1 MTIKKTFIFC
11 ILFFFFSSLIFADTL
26 HKTINATRIEEAPKI
41 DGHLNDACWENA
53 ELASDFIQR
62 EIQQGSPSQY
72 KSEVKILYDDAAIY
86 IGAMLYDSNP
96 DSVLRELSTRDNE
109 ANADLFGI
117 FFDTY
122 NDDINAF
129 GFFVTAAGTQID
141 ARYSSEGQDFD
152 WNAVWMS
159 SVKITDKGWVIEIK
173 IPYSALRF
181 TGKEEQVWG
190 LNFIRKIRRLR
201 ENSFWN
207 PIDPKISAFVRQF
220 GDLKGLKNI
229 QPPVRLSLVPY
240 VSSMFNHYP
249 YNQDGVK
256 NLTYTAS
263 GGMDVKYGVS
273 EAFTLDM
280 TLVPDFSQVQ
290 SDNQVLNL
298 GPFEVQYQERRP
310 FFTEGTE
317 LFNKGGLF
325 YSRRV
330 GGVPID
336 YYKVSSQLKDGE
348 TILKNPSQAKLLNA
362 TKLSGRTQSKLG
374 IGLFNAVSGN
384 TYATVKDSLGHTR
397 SVLTSPNCNYNIIV
411 LDQALKNNSYVTFI
425 NNNVTRE
432 GHYYDA
438 NVTASLFKLNDKT
451 NTYSVGGYA
460 AMSNQFYPDSVQPNR
475 GYSYK
480 FDFGKSGGNFR
491 WNAYGNMSTDRF
503 NPNDLGL
510 FFMNNNMRTGLN
522 LIYNIYKPFWKV
534 NNLYSNINTSYAR
547 MYNPSAFWDFGING
561 NVTTTFTKRYL
572 TTGIWYNLEPFLTYD
587 YYEPRTFSRFY
598 TYPKNYSVGGF
609 ISSDYRKKL
618 ALDVEAN
625 YRTFEENKRKY
636 FDVSVSPRYRV
647 NNKLL
652 LTYEVWQEIKIDDIG
667 FVHHENDTITFGRRN
682 MVTVSNTFMSVY
694 KFTNKMSLSFRLRH
708 YWSKA
713 HYQKYYTLR
722 DDGYLS
728 ANNAYLNDHNVNF
741 NAFNIDMVFFWQFAP
756 GSELNIVWK
765 DAVLKRDDL
774 IYTDYYNNFQNSLNS
789 SQNNSISIKVLYY
802 IDYLTLKSRFKS
814 STKS

>member
-1 MTIKKTFIFC
+1 MIKKIFCLLSFFIF
-11 ILFFFFSSLIFADTL
+11 ISTVVFADNQP
-26 HKTINATRIEEAPKI
+26 KSIKATRIEAAPKI
-41 DGHLNDACWENA
+41 DGQLDEACWEKA
-53 ELASDFIQR
+53 ELANDFIQR
-62 EIQQGSPSQY
+62 DLHPGLPSEQ
-72 KSEVKILYDDAAIY
+72 KAEVKIVYDDNAIY
-86 IGAMLYDSNP
+86 VGAMLYDSNP

-159 SVKITDKGWVIEIK
+159 SVKINDKGWVIEMK

-181 TGKEEQVWG
+181 TEKEEQVWG
-190 LNFIRKIRRLR
+190 FNILRKIRRFR

-207 PIDPKISAFVRQF
+207 PIDPKINALVRQF

-229 QPPVRLSLVPY
+229 KPPVRLSFTPY
-240 VSSMFNHYP
+240 LAGMFNHYP
-249 YNQDGVK
+249 YNEEGVK

-273 EAFTLDM
+273 DAFTLDM

-330 GGVPID
+330 GGLPID

-348 TILKNPSQAKLLNA
+348 KIYKNPGQSQLLNA
-362 TKLSGRTQSKLG
+362 TKLSGRTESKLG
-374 IGLFNAVSGN
+374 VGLFNAVAGN
-384 TYATVKDSLGHTR
+384 TYATVKDTLGNTR
-397 SVLTSPNCNYNIIV
+397 KILTSPSTNYNILV
-411 LDQALKNNSYVTFI
+411 LDQALKNNSYVTLI
-425 NNNVTRE
+425 NTNVTRE

-438 NVTASLFKLNDKT
+438 NVTGSLFRFNDKS
-451 NTYSVGGYA
+451 NTYTVGGFA
-460 AMSNQFYPDSVQPNR
+460 AMSNQLFPDSIKPYS

-480 FDFGKSGGNFR
+480 LDFGKSGGNFK
-491 WNAYGNMSTDRF
+491 WNAYGSMNTDRF

-510 FFMNNNMRTGLN
+510 QFMSNNMETGLSLN
-522 LIYNIYKPFWKV
+522 YNIYTPFWKL
-534 NNLYSNINTSYAR
+534 NNFYSNVNIAYSR
-547 MYNPSAFWDFGING
+547 MYNPSAFWNFGIYG
-561 NVTTTFTKRYL
+561 NMVSTFKKRFL
-572 TTGIWYNLEPFLTYD
+572 TTGLFFGLEPVITYD
-587 YYEPRTFSRFY
+587 YYEPRIAGKFY
-598 TYPKNYSVGGF
+598 TYPKNYNIGGF
-609 ISSDYRKKL
+609 ISSDYRKPF
-618 ALDVEAN
+618 ALDVN
-625 YRTFEENKRKY
+625 LGYRTFEENERMY
-636 FDVSVSPRYRV
+636 LDMSVSPRYRV
-647 NNKLL
+647 NNRLSFV
-652 LTYEVWQEIKIDDIG
+652 YEIGRFLKVDDIG
-667 FVHHENDTITFGRRN
+667 FVHYNDNADTITFGRRN
-682 MVTVSNTFMSVY
+682 METVSNTFSSIY
-694 KFTNKMSLSFRLRH
+694 KFTNRMSLSFRMRH

-713 HYQKYYTLR
+713 LYRQYYQLGN
-722 DDGYLS
+722 DGSLNQY
-728 ANNAYLNDHNVNF
+728 AAYPNDHNVNF
-741 NAFNIDMVFFWQFAP
+741 NAFNIDMVFYWQFAP

-765 DAVLKRDDL
+765 DAVLKRDGL
-774 IYTDYYNNFQNSLNS
+774 VNTEYFNNFQNSLNA
-789 SQNNSISIKVLYY
+789 SQNNTISIKVLYY
-802 IDYLTLKSRFKS
+802 IDYLTLKRAFKAV
-814 STKS
+814 